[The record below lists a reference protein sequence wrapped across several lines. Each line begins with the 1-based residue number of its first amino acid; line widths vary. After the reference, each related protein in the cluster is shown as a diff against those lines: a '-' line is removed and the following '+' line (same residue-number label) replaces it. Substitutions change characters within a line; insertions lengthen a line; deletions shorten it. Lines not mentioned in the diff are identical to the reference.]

1 MQNIFKNKDFVSIF
15 LISFLSILLII
26 LMGIGLIWYYRANIF
41 EYFAREYLQ
50 ESQNQDDTKAGTEK
64 ILEKQT
70 IFSQEHFV
78 VDAVKK
84 TNPAVVSII
93 ISKEVPKY
101 EIITNPNNQQNIFG
115 DLFPN
120 FPFDIA
126 PQYKQNGTEKKEIG
140 SGSGFFVSNNGL
152 IVTNRHVVEAT
163 DAF

>member
-70 IFSQEHFV
+70 IFSQESFV
-78 VDAVKK
+78 INAVKK

-101 EIITNPNNQQNIFG
+101 ELVPGQTENPFG
-115 DLFPN
+115 DLFPGFN
-120 FPFDIA
+120 LSIPE
-126 PQYKQNGTEKKEIG
+126 YRQNGTEKKQIGGG
-140 SGSGFFVSNNGL
+140 SG
-152 IVTNRHVVEAT
+152 
-163 DAF
+163 